1 MKNNIIKCPNC
12 GWEYLPG
19 EIYLPK
25 HFLGQPK
32 EIERTIDGKI
42 LLHYGTD
49 PDLNEIFR
57 CEHCGKTFEI
67 AAEMSFTTKTSVEH
81 NFDDDYVQPL
91 YGDRIS
97 LQEE

>member
-1 MKNNIIKCPNC
+1 MKNNHRFLFIYCIILWGEKDSMKNNIIKCPNC

-57 CEHCGKTFEI
+57 CEHCGNCREI
-67 AAEMSFTTKTSVEH
+67 W
-81 NFDDDYVQPL
+81 
-91 YGDRIS
+91 
-97 LQEE
+97 